1 MLTGHLIPPARKSA
15 LEIMKTSTARSS
27 YVMLPLLGT
36 AFASLG
42 NGGNRVSTLTE
53 AGRSLTVRV
62 RGLEIIA
69 DARAGAPA
77 WLSWSMLIPV
87 SLAMLM
93 LWPEHWARKWR
104 ELSRDPEPVDGEETE
119 AMPSAA

>member
-1 MLTGHLIPPARKSA
+1 MLTGHLIPPARKRA
-15 LEIMKTSTARSS
+15 FATMKTSTARSS

-42 NGGNRVSTLTE
+42 NGGNRVSALTE
-53 AGRSLTVRV
+53 GGRSLTVRV

-69 DARAGAPA
+69 DARQGAPA

-93 LWPEHWARKWR
+93 LWPEHWGRK
-104 ELSRDPEPVDGEETE
+104 
-119 AMPSAA
+119 